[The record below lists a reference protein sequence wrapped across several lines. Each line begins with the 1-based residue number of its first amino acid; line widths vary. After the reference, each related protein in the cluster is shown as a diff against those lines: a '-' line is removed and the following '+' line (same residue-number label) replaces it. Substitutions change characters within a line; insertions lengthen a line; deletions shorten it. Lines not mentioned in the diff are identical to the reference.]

1 MKRRAFTLLELLIV
15 MAIMGMMAV
24 MSVGGYRAM
33 RRGMQE
39 RAVMTNVNQ
48 FIRAAYQRAQIDRLP
63 VSVYFWNETLR
74 LGSDDQGGV
83 DVVVGKAVAVRRSG
97 RITGVQ
103 GSYLTDEFGDL
114 RFSRMISEDDEEDVN
129 EASKSSSDGGM
140 YLYRLNGDESGTS
153 ERSRVSETT
162 TAKPLNGEP
171 LLGWSGSGTQEN
183 AALKSGDIDAYAFEV
198 LDGTQGK
205 WSVGDA
211 YGFEFA
217 DITLPHGYLFGSA
230 YSRSLS
236 SPIAGKSMMRFNP
249 SGDDG
254 SAGSGGDTITIYSF
268 AAGSGGGSVTTK
280 AVGTSTSPKERQS
293 N

>member
-1 MKRRAFTLLELLIV
+1 VKRRAFTLLELLIV
-15 MAIMGMMAV
+15 MAIMGMMAA

-39 RAVMTNVNQ
+39 RAVLTNVNQ

-140 YLYRLNGDESGTS
+140 YLYRLKSDTS
-153 ERSRVSETT
+153 AHGSRSRVSETT
-162 TAKPLNGEP
+162 TARPTSEP
-171 LLGWSGSGTQEN
+171 LLAWSGSGTQEN

-198 LDGTQGK
+198 LDGTQGN
-205 WSVGDA
+205 WRVGDA

-236 SPIAGKSMMRFNP
+236 SPIAGESMMRFNP
-249 SGDDG
+249 VGEDS